1 MASMVI
7 DGQEFMQTA
16 DAAEELG
23 VSVENVNKAV
33 QRGRLKPCRKLGN
46 YNLFHRDE
54 VERYRSESLGK
65 RGRKKEKVA

>member
-16 DAAEELG
+16 DAADELG
-23 VSVENVNKAV
+23 VTVEAVNKAV
-33 QRGRLKPCRKLGN
+33 QRGALKPCRKLGN

-65 RGRKKEKVA
+65 RGRRKEKVA